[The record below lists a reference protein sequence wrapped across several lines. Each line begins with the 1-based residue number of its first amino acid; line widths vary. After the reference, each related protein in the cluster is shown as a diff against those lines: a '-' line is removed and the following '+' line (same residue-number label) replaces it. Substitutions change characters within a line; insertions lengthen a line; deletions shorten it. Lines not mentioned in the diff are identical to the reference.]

1 MMGGI
6 SAHQLRIDRKTWDG
20 SGKRPYGLC
29 FSYLRP
35 RNDKIARTTTIAPM
49 IQMMLFMLLS

>member
-1 MMGGI
+1 MMGGC
-6 SAHQLRIDRKTWDG
+6 SAHQLRTDRKTWDG
-20 SGKRPYGLC
+20 SEKRPRGLR
-29 FSYLRP
+29 FPYLRP